1 MNKYK
6 QAYNVIDTILHLMC
20 GEERED
26 GYKPTQE
33 EMSKAMADLKELVEK
48 GENNETKNLIIKM
61 VNGDEYHLYNTKGS
75 ILMTR
80 NFDDMNF
87 LEIDNTIAKEIIHVT
102 YFYKFHRS
110 PPLDS
115 KEKVL
120 SRVSINSKNI
130 ASIDYLEE

>member
-1 MNKYK
+1 MKNI
-6 QAYNVIDTILHLMC
+6 VI
-20 GEERED
+20 R
-26 GYKPTQE
+26 
-33 EMSKAMADLKELVEK
+33 
-48 GENNETKNLIIKM
+48 M
-61 VNGDEYHLYNTKGS
+61 VNGDEYHLHDTKIT

-87 LEIDNTIAKEIIHVT
+87 VEIDNTIAKEIIHVT
-102 YFYKFHRS
+102 YSYNFHKV
-110 PPLDS
+110 PQKEA

>member
-1 MNKYK
+1 MKNI
-6 QAYNVIDTILHLMC
+6 VI
-20 GEERED
+20 R
-26 GYKPTQE
+26 
-33 EMSKAMADLKELVEK
+33 
-48 GENNETKNLIIKM
+48 M
-61 VNGDEYHLYNTKGS
+61 VNGDEYHLHNTRIT

-87 LEIDNTIAKEIIHVT
+87 IEIDNTIAKEIIHVR
-102 YFYKFHRS
+102 YYYNFHKS
-110 PPLDS
+110 PQIDS

>member
-1 MNKYK
+1 MKNI
-6 QAYNVIDTILHLMC
+6 VI
-20 GEERED
+20 R
-26 GYKPTQE
+26 
-33 EMSKAMADLKELVEK
+33 
-48 GENNETKNLIIKM
+48 M
-61 VNGDEYHLYNTKGS
+61 VNGDEYHLHDTRIT

-87 LEIDNTIAKEIIHVT
+87 IEIDNTIAKEIIHVT
-102 YFYKFHRS
+102 YFYKFHKS